1 MFFKKI
7 IFESASKALSTKPPI
22 HLQSIC
28 KPLNYGGKNMK
39 PFIDEDFMLKTNA
52 AKELYRKAKEMPI
65 FDFHCHLSPQ
75 EIWENKSYRNITE
88 LWLGGDH
95 YKWRAMRMNGIS
107 EKYITG
113 DGSDYDKF
121 MAWAKTVPT
130 LFGNPLY
137 HWTHL
142 ELKNY
147 FGIEKLLS
155 PETAEYIWNTCNE
168 KLTQEDFHARSFLKR
183 SNVKFVGT
191 TDDPLSDLEY
201 HQRIVND
208 ATIDTIVAPTFR
220 PDGIL
225 NIHGEQ
231 YVAWITELSEKS
243 KTSIQNLQD
252 LLDALQVRVDY
263 FHNNG
268 ARASDHDIPS
278 LVYIEASH
286 ADVDKIFEKRMQG
299 HALLEN
305 EIVLY
310 RSFILK
316 QLGKMYAS
324 KKWVMQLHMG
334 ALRNNNTKAYRSI
347 GKDTGFDSI
356 GESNFAEGIS
366 NFLDALDV
374 EDSLPRTILYNLNAK
389 DNAVLTGMLGN
400 FYEEGIPGKI
410 QFGSGW
416 WFNDHID
423 GMDKQM
429 RDLANVGILA
439 HFIGMLTDSR
449 SFVSFPRHDYFR
461 RILCNLVGDWV
472 EQGLVPND
480 QKLLQDMISNIC
492 YYNAY
497 SYFLD
502 R

>member
-1 MFFKKI
+1 
-7 IFESASKALSTKPPI
+7 
-22 HLQSIC
+22 
-28 KPLNYGGKNMK
+28 MK
-39 PFIDEDFMLKTNA
+39 PFIDEDFMLKSNA
-52 AKELYRKAKEMPI
+52 AKKLYVTAKEMPI

-107 EKYITG
+107 EKFITG
-113 DGSDYDKF
+113 DGSDYEKF
-121 MAWAKTVPT
+121 MAWAQTVPT

-142 ELKNY
+142 ELRNY
-147 FGIEKLLS
+147 FGIDELLS
-155 PETAEYIWNTCNE
+155 PETADQIWNSCNE
-168 KLTQEDFHARSFLKR
+168 QLKQDEFRARAFLKR

-201 HQRIVND
+201 HQRIASD
-208 ATIDTIVAPTFR
+208 DSIDTIVAPTFR
-220 PDGIL
+220 PDGVL
-225 NIHGEQ
+225 NIHAEQ
-231 YVAWITELSEKS
+231 YQAWISELSEKAM
-243 KTSIQNLQD
+243 ININNLQD
-252 LLDALQVRVDY
+252 LLDALQKRVDY
-263 FHNNG
+263 FHENG

-278 LVYIEASH
+278 LVYIEASY
-286 ADVDKIFEKRMQG
+286 ADVDTIFNKRMQG
-299 HALLEN
+299 QQLLEN
-305 EIVLY
+305 EIILY

-316 QLGKMYAS
+316 QLGKMYAN

-334 ALRNNNTKAYRSI
+334 ALRNNNTKAFRTI
-347 GKDTGFDSI
+347 GKDSGFDSI

-366 NFLDALDV
+366 NYLDALDAM
-374 EDSLPRTILYNLNAK
+374 DALPRTILYNLNAK

-400 FYEEGIPGKI
+400 FYEEGIPSKI

-423 GMDKQM
+423 GMEKQM

-439 HFIGMLTDSR
+439 HFVGMLTDSR

-480 QKLLQDMISNIC
+480 QKLLNEMISNIC
-492 YYNAY
+492 YNNAY
-497 SYFLD
+497 TYFLE